1 MHKSFNKF
9 GVLGSVKVRF
19 QYDIL
24 RHNACETGTTRKT
37 KRTMKKLATQANRRF
52 IKKLTAEEFKDLIK

>member
-37 KRTMKKLATQANRRF
+37 KRQIKKLASQANRRY
-52 IKKLTAEEFKDLIK
+52 IKSLTKEEIKDLI